1 MQQQGDIMNRV
12 KKPLI
17 IVSVIVIVAML
28 GIPFLIHLCFSYH
41 APNDFI
47 KAKWDAGDIL
57 QYVGTILSAIIAIIG
72 IGVTI
77 WYTQKQYHDDVKNGV
92 LPYFSVEISSE
103 KPKHINGN
111 DQHHINYVF
120 VIIQDHQ
127 YNVKSK
133 MDEELQELLR
143 KAEVYDEG
151 YGASLKIKAPENKI
165 LMFDVVN
172 LGNGPAISFTVSCN
186 VKTHEENADYSLP
199 ININQSEKIPVCV
212 LVEDYKN
219 TTSIDFNIIYGF
231 YDIYGTHYF
240 QQHRIYKDDNSFISE
255 SVLTL
260 PKEKKD

>member
-1 MQQQGDIMNRV
+1 MNRV

-17 IVSVIVIVAML
+17 IVSVIVIVAVL

-41 APNDFI
+41 APNEFI
-47 KAKWDAGDIL
+47 EAKWDAGDIL

-77 WYTQKQYHDDVKNGV
+77 WYTQKQYHDDVINGV
-92 LPYFSVEISSE
+92 LPYLSVEVSRE
-103 KPKHINGN
+103 DPRYINESN
-111 DQHHINYVF
+111 QHYINYVF
-120 VIIQDHQ
+120 VIIHNNQ
-127 YNVKSK
+127 YKIK
-133 MDEELQELLR
+133 TRMDKELEDSIR
-143 KAEVYDEG
+143 KAKSYDEFT
-151 YGASLKIKAPENKI
+151 SIKAPENAA
-165 LMFDVVN
+165 LMFNVVN
-172 LGNGPAISFTVSCN
+172 LGNGPAISFTVSSN
-186 VKTHEENADYSLP
+186 VEAHKENAEYSLP
-199 ININQSEKIPVCV
+199 ININQSEKFPVCV